1 MRRILS
7 IGCIFL
13 LAAAASVS
21 AEDVTTFH
29 AYIDSDLCARLM
41 LGPITQSRIDCSQKT
56 YKEGSNSV
64 LVRLNDNTV
73 FSVNKEKL
81 LKEYVGQLASVTGEA
96 KVKSGTMKLQAV
108 MPEEVGNIPQGDPAR
123 KLLDVRTY
131 KTNASAAIH
140 EKVRHELA
148 MIAYIT
154 EFDFISFTLVDD
166 TVILTG
172 WTVRAT
178 NRGDA
183 AYRAKSVEGVRQVI
197 NNIEELPLNPSDMQ
211 IRADARARLQRV
223 LSTYFWSNGSDVK
236 IIVKNG
242 NIILLGSVRTQQ
254 DSDAAT
260 IQAKSVPLAFHVFNL
275 LRVVPPA
282 PKEKKG

>member
-1 MRRILS
+1 
-7 IGCIFL
+7 
-13 LAAAASVS
+13 
-21 AEDVTTFH
+21 
-29 AYIDSDLCARLM
+29 
-41 LGPITQSRIDCSQKT
+41 
-56 YKEGSNSV
+56 
-64 LVRLNDNTV
+64 
-73 FSVNKEKL
+73 
-81 LKEYVGQLASVTGEA
+81 
-96 KVKSGTMKLQAV
+96 
-108 MPEEVGNIPQGDPAR
+108 
-123 KLLDVRTY
+123 
-131 KTNASAAIH
+131 
-140 EKVRHELA
+140 